1 MTELRRVDPKTLVV
15 NPDNPRRSAPD
26 PRADHQLALNIK
38 TVGLIHPPCVREL
51 EDGRLMI
58 VAGHRRVRACI
69 AAKLGEI
76 DVHVRQ
82 GDEKSHTMA
91 SVAENVV
98 REAMSE
104 SDQWNGVLDM
114 RAKGASDTEICRAF
128 MITPGYLRGLSLLA
142 QMHAPI
148 IAAIDAGMGP
158 SFAERNAI
166 ARTPLERQRDV
177 WAEVWAE
184 SGEGESDPADYRM
197 TAEDF
202 QYFEWSEFVQA
213 LDRTELYARD
223 FAFDEATAKEAGVV
237 WEEDLFG
244 QGDQDNRYCTSFPAM
259 FKAQQLLAEKTL
271 PEGGQFIGTDHYG
284 DPMMPDGYR
293 QVNHWECALESDI
306 PVVWVNSGTLQIRSG
321 HMRAR
326 PVRAGEE
333 GVNGSLNVTILPAST
348 APKERPDISGTGLK
362 LIGEVRTQA
371 LREALAGAG
380 ESEDVDPWNLV
391 GAFLLALSANNVTIH
406 GDHTYDPYG
415 GGSARDRAVGRVFP
429 EGVLVRDPA
438 TLREAALDVLASFM
452 NCEVSMHSGSG
463 LPAQLL
469 GVLFGA
475 DAHMPNMAF
484 EAFLKTYS
492 KPGITKAVKAEGLE
506 EKPTGKAMRE
516 ALMGHVGEGRWVP
529 EAAGFGEGIAAW
541 KEELARKAKSAAA
554 RAKLQAELEDE
565 DEQDEDVAESEDLG
579 EEIEGG
585 DGEGSEDLAPL
596 EAVAPADEPETDEEP
611 PAAPLSERPADPRI
625 PRELTELARAMPD
638 HFEVVMV

>member
-114 RAKGASDTEICRAF
+114 RVKGASDTEICRAF

-259 FKAQQLLAEKTL
+259 FRAQKLWAEKTK
-271 PEGGQFIGTDHYG
+271 
-284 DPMMPDGYR
+284 PDGAEMLECGEYGSGIALEGYR
-293 QVNHWECALESDI
+293 RVSTWESVLESDI
-306 PVVWVNSGTLQIRSG
+306 PVVWVSPGTLEIKTG
-321 HMRAR
+321 HMRALAA
-326 PVRAGEE
+326 RAGEE
-333 GVNGSLNVTILPAST
+333 GVNGSLNVTTVPAST
-348 APKERPDISGTGLK
+348 APKERPDISGMGLK

-380 ESEDVDPWNLV
+380 EDVDPWDLV
-391 GAFLLALSANNVTIH
+391 GAFLLALSANNVKVDD
-406 GDHTYDPYG
+406 DHTYDPYG
-415 GGSARDRAVGRVFP
+415 GVSARERAVGRVFP

-438 TLREAALDVLASFM
+438 TLRKASLEVLGSFM

-463 LPAQLL
+463 LPALLL

-492 KPGITKAVKAEGLE
+492 KSGITKAVKAEGLE

-554 RAKLQAELEDE
+554 RAKLQAELEGE
-565 DEQDEDVAESEDLG
+565 DEQDEGLG
-579 EEIEGG
+579 EEIDQTGDEEEG
-585 DGEGSEDLAPL
+585 EDLAPV
-596 EAVAPADEPETDEEP
+596 EVVAPADEPETDEEP